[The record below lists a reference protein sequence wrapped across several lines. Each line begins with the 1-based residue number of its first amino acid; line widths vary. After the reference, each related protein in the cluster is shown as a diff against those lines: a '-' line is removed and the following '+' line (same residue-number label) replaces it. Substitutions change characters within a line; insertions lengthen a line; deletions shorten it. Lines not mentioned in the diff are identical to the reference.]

1 MIRYWVIALLLVLA
15 ASLGLWMI
23 IRRKALAVAAA
34 ADGVIFLPV
43 FAISAF
49 LLVAALYVFQIS
61 PRHAM
66 GAQYLMAVS
75 PLLFMAGAQ
84 TFDKLVS
91 GRRWALV
98 LIVALIVC
106 QAAYGGW
113 TTRVEVRMA
122 AAERIAFLL
131 GSGQPYTPGFRG
143 VWGVADSALACAGS
157 APVYA
162 AMQDDLLA
170 GFPQIPADVQRLVYV
185 SDLRYGN
192 DASKQ
197 GRVLDLLAAQGFDSV
212 VRRGSVY
219 GVGEVFEV
227 TR

>member
-1 MIRYWVIALLLVLA
+1 
-15 ASLGLWMI
+15 
-23 IRRKALAVAAA
+23 
-34 ADGVIFLPV
+34 
-43 FAISAF
+43 
-49 LLVAALYVFQIS
+49 
-61 PRHAM
+61 M

-122 AAERIAFLL
+122 AAERIAFLPDP
-131 GSGQPYTPGFRG
+131 GSPILLDSVARG
-143 VWGVADSALACAGS
+143 VLPTVLWHAPGS

-192 DASKQ
+192 DAGKQ